1 MKHPLSHETL
11 DGYRLAVQVAR
22 WVRAARFP
30 VGDADLRDQARR
42 AAQSVVLNIAEGCHS
57 LGGNRGKHFRVAR
70 GSAAEVCAVL
80 DLVDLPG
87 REAQQDATRR
97 VVAMLSRLK

>member
-1 MKHPLSHETL
+1 MKHQLSHETL
-11 DGYRLAVQVAR
+11 DVYRLAVQVAR

-42 AAQSVVLNIAEGCHS
+42 AAQSMVLNLAEGCHS

-80 DLVDLPG
+80 DLVDLPDG
-87 REAQQDATRR
+87 DVQQEAIRR

>member
-11 DGYRLAVQVAR
+11 DVYRLAVQVAR
-22 WVRAARFP
+22 WVRGTRFP

-42 AAQSVVLNIAEGCHS
+42 AAQSIVLNIAEGCHS
-57 LGGNRGKHFRVAR
+57 QGGNRGKHFRIAR

-80 DLVDLPG
+80 DLVDLPDG
-87 REAQQDATRR
+87 EVQQEAVRR
-97 VVAMLSRLK
+97 VVAMLSRLR